1 MVALVFLGW
10 TLYGV
15 LTANIHYVFGR
26 GLGMKESFWRL
37 VRFELPEDWLWAL
50 LTFPILAAA
59 HRLPVTRA
67 NWTKRVPAHLA
78 LATAVHFLR
87 VGVLWLIEPYVR
99 EQRGLEM
106 PFALVGTILLD
117 GFIYVAI
124 VAVVHAASAQG
135 QALRFRN
142 ELLEAELRLLRMQLQ
157 PHFLFNTLNAVSELA
172 RTDPERAEQAL
183 VRLGDLLRWS
193 LQSSRLREVA
203 LQDELAALETYL
215 EIQRLRHGEG
225 LTFRI
230 QADPDTMELAVPSL
244 LLQPLVENSIRHGM
258 RGGSRGNISI
268 LAGREEQALRLVI
281 SDDGRGLSSGFREGT
296 GLRTTRA
303 RLIGLYG
310 GTHSFRIHPGPGGG
324 TMIEIELPARLA
336 PVVRSAS

>member
-26 GLGMKESFWRL
+26 SLGMKESFWRL

-67 NWTKRVPAHLA
+67 NWTKRVPLHLA
-78 LATAVHFLR
+78 LATVVHFLR

-99 EQRGLEM
+99 EQRGLQM

-172 RTDPERAEQAL
+172 RSDPERAEQAL

-203 LQDELAALETYL
+203 LQDELGALETYL
-215 EIQRLRHGEG
+215 EIQRLRHG
-225 LTFRI
+225 
-230 QADPDTMELAVPSL
+230 D
-244 LLQPLVENSIRHGM
+244 
-258 RGGSRGNISI
+258 
-268 LAGREEQALRLVI
+268 
-281 SDDGRGLSSGFREGT
+281 
-296 GLRTTRA
+296 
-303 RLIGLYG
+303 
-310 GTHSFRIHPGPGGG
+310 
-324 TMIEIELPARLA
+324 
-336 PVVRSAS
+336 

>member
-67 NWTKRVPAHLA
+67 NWTRRVPAHLA

-99 EQRGLEM
+99 EQRGLQM
-106 PFALVGTILLD
+106 PFASMGTILLD

-142 ELLEAELRLLRMQLQ
+142 ELLEAELGCCGSLQ
-157 PHFLFNTLNAVSELA
+157 PHFPVQHLSRRLELQA
-172 RTDPERAEQAL
+172 RTDPGTSRAGPEARRLAGRPAAL
-183 VRLGDLLRWS
+183 EPAVFATLRWHWETS
-193 LQSSRLREVA
+193 WQP
-203 LQDELAALETYL
+203 ETYL
-215 EIQRLRHGEG
+215 EIQRLRHGAG
-225 LTFRI
+225 
-230 QADPDTMELAVPSL
+230 ADLRDPGRSRYHGAGGAELAAATF
-244 LLQPLVENSIRHGM
+244 
-258 RGGSRGNISI
+258 GGKLYPPWDAWR
-268 LAGREEQALRLVI
+268 LTWEHFHPRGREAQALRA
-281 SDDGRGLSSGFREGT
+281 GHRG
-296 GLRTTRA
+296 
-303 RLIGLYG
+303 
-310 GTHSFRIHPGPGGG
+310 
-324 TMIEIELPARLA
+324 
-336 PVVRSAS
+336 